1 MAQKNQ
7 VLKGFLMGIA
17 DYAQNKANET
27 KLKAQLAL
35 NSEKM
40 KQNWL
45 WKIQAEAAQRKLEN
59 QETMDFVNRTGTQGE
74 GVSET
79 GGFEIGAPE
88 ARMGAGGKM
97 DVHYPTATDKEFKI
111 KQTWA
116 QIDRKQARNLPLN
129 NLEKAFVEAYPKESF
144 LKRDVNAEKFDVQQ
158 GEAKKTAEVQVRN
171 EQDFTQDMLDTIGEV
186 KKGIKYFGAAGAV
199 PPFPAEYSKTN
210 WLANFNK
217 LVSKRVLDTMTQLKK
232 ASKTGATGFG
242 QLSEKEL
249 AVLQDA
255 STVLKKNMSEED
267 AIRYLIK
274 MENVLTK
281 VSSQPQTQEQP
292 GENGQYQEGAVYK
305 DASGNKAKYQN
316 GQFIPLQ

>member
-17 DYAQNKANET
+17 DFAQNKANET
-27 KLKAQLAL
+27 KIKAQLAH
-35 NSEKM
+35 NSEQM

-45 WKIQAEAAQRKLEN
+45 WKLQAGLAEKKLQN
-59 QETMDFVNRTGTQGE
+59 QATMDLVNQMRPQG
-74 GVSET
+74 GDSMSEN
-79 GGFEIGAPE
+79 GSLDINSPE
-88 ARMGAGGKM
+88 ARVGTKGE
-97 DVHYPTATDKEFKI
+97 VQVSYPSAKDKEFKI

-116 QIDRKQARNLPLN
+116 QIDRKQARGIPLN
-129 NLEKAFVEAYPKESF
+129 NLEKSFVETYPKDVWI
-144 LKRDVNAEKFDVQQ
+144 KRDINAEKFDVQQ
-158 GEAKKTAEVQVRN
+158 GEAKKTLEVQAKN
-171 EQDFTQDMLDTIGEV
+171 EQEFTQDMLDTIGEV
-186 KKGIKYFGAAGAV
+186 KKGIKYFGAAGSV

-217 LVSKRVLDTMTQLKK
+217 LVSKRVLETMTQLKK

-267 AIRYLIK
+267 AMRYLTK

-281 VSSQPQTQEQP
+281 ISSRSQEA
-292 GENGQYQEGAVYK
+292 GGQYQEGAIYK
-305 DASGNKAKYQN
+305 DANGNKAKYQN
-316 GQFIPLQ
+316 GQFVPLQ